1 VLAAV
6 AASPQRLLRDKA
18 IAAALAAAAGV
29 LGAAAGPLL
38 QQLVSSCTAAHP
50 SSCNS
55 LIGRV
60 CNQL

>member
-38 QQLVSSCTAAHP
+38 QQLVSSCMAAHP